1 MSDSEGTTFGQ
12 PFSPEQKDEAG
23 APHVCAGCGGVDTI
37 HMFHNIE
44 SNELTV
50 ECEDCGQEYD
60 SEQAHGL
67 LGLLGIIA
75 EGEGECS
82 HD

>member
-1 MSDSEGTTFGQ
+1 MSDPEGTAFGQ
-12 PFSPEQKDEAG
+12 PFFPEQKDEAG
-23 APHVCAGCGGVDTI
+23 APHVCTGCGGVDTI

-44 SNELTV
+44 TDELTV
-50 ECEDCGQEYD
+50 ECEDCGREYD
-60 SEQAHGL
+60 SDQARGL

-75 EGEGECS
+75 EGTEECS